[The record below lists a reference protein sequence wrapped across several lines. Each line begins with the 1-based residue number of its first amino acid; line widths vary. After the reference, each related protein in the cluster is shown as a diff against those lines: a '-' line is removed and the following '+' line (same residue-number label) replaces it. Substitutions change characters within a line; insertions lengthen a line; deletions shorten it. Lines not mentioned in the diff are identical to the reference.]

1 MQDTK
6 KTKTQLMH
14 ELAVLRDKVAHL
26 EAMKASEEH
35 YRSLCENANDAIAT
49 FTLDGTITSVNRGAE
64 LLLRYSR
71 EEMIGRHV
79 SKVATPVSVA
89 LAEER
94 ARRWLA
100 GETLPSIFE
109 AELVRKDGSV
119 VPVEA
124 RTRAIRDHN
133 RRPIGFQGI
142 YRDLTERKRAEAEL
156 LRLSS
161 AVRMSTDSIV
171 ITDLHG
177 KIVEV
182 NDATLRMYGAEER
195 EDLIGKSAFDLIAPK
210 DREKAYAGMH
220 EVLEEGA
227 ISNREYL
234 VLVKDGHMMPVEMSV
249 ALMKD
254 AAGNP
259 VGFVGVSRDITE
271 RKRAE
276 EALQRSE
283 HYFRSLIENALDVIT
298 IVDGDGTIRYVS
310 PSGERVTGYRAAD
323 SVGKGG
329 FEFVHPE
336 DLPIVM
342 HAFAHVI
349 QHPGET
355 LRAEY
360 RVRHK
365 NGSWQVLEAIG
376 RNLLDDPAVAGIVV
390 NARDITERKEA
401 AAALQDAKVAAE
413 AANRAKSEFLATMS
427 HELRTPLSV
436 IIGYT
441 SLLCEEFFGHLTVE
455 QVDTLRRVDTSARE
469 LLDLISVVLDVSRLE
484 AGRLPM
490 EVTEVGMQELLCE
503 IQAETQG
510 LQEQSHLAFV
520 WQVDSTLPSLRTDP
534 GKLKIVIKNL
544 ISNAVKFTEEGSIK
558 LHACSHDGGVEIRV
572 ADTGIGIPR
581 EALAFIF
588 DPFRQV
594 EGSRSKRYGGT
605 GLGLYIVKRLLD
617 LLGGT
622 VKVESEVGRGST
634 FRVWMPTTS
643 PSQLSVDRRLQPA
656 TGQD

>member
-6 KTKTQLMH
+6 KTKAQLLH
-14 ELAVLRDKVAHL
+14 ELAVLRDRVAHL
-26 EAMKASEEH
+26 EALQAESKRVEKALKASEEH
-35 YRSLCENANDAIAT
+35 YRSLYENANDAIAT
-49 FTLDGTITSVNRGAE
+49 FTLDGTITDVNRGAE
-64 LLLRYSR
+64 LLLGYSR
-71 EEMIGRHV
+71 EEMIGFHV
-79 SKVATPVSVA
+79 CKVATPASVA

-94 ARRWLA
+94 TRRWLG

-109 AELVRKDGSV
+109 VELVCKDGGV
-119 VPVEA
+119 IPVEA
-124 RTRAIRDHN
+124 RTRVIRDRHGK
-133 RRPIGFQGI
+133 PIGFQGI
-142 YRDLTERKRAEAEL
+142 YRDLTERRRTEAEL

-171 ITDLHG
+171 LTNLQGTI
-177 KIVEV
+177 IEV
-182 NDATLRMYGAEER
+182 NDATLRMYGADER
-195 EDLIGKSAFDLIAPK
+195 EDLIGKSAFDLIAPE
-210 DREKAYAGMH
+210 DREKAYAGMQ

-227 ISNREYL
+227 IKNREYL
-234 VLVKDGHMMPVEMSV
+234 VLVKNGHVTPVEMSV
-249 ALMKD
+249 GLMKD
-254 AAGNP
+254 GEGNP
-259 VGFVGVSRDITE
+259 VGFVGVIRDITE

-298 IVDGDGTIRYVS
+298 IVNADGTIRYVS
-310 PSGERVTGYRAAD
+310 PSSERVMGYIPAD
-323 SVGKGG
+323 SVSKGG

-336 DLPIVM
+336 DLPTVM
-342 HAFAHVI
+342 KEFAHVT

-355 LRAEY
+355 LHSEY

-365 NGSWQVLEAIG
+365 NGSWRVLEAIG

-390 NARDITERKEA
+390 NSRDITERKEA
-401 AAALQDAKVAAE
+401 EAALQDAKVVAE

-441 SLLCEEFFGHLTVE
+441 SLLREEFFGHLTVE

-469 LLDLISVVLDVSRLE
+469 LLDLISTVLDVSRLE
-484 AGRLPM
+484 AGRLPL
-490 EVTEVGMQELLCE
+490 EITEVGVQELLSE
-503 IQAETQG
+503 IQTETQG

-520 WQVDSTLPSLRTDP
+520 WQVDSALPFLRTDS

-544 ISNAVKFTEEGSIK
+544 ISNAVKFTKEGSIRV
-558 LHACSHDGGVEIRV
+558 HACSRAGGVEIRV
-572 ADTGIGIPR
+572 ADTGIGIPQG
-581 EALAFIF
+581 ALALIF
-588 DPFRQV
+588 DSFRQV
-594 EGSRSKRYGGT
+594 EGSQSKRYGGT

-622 VKVESEVGRGST
+622 VEVASEVGRGST

-643 PSQLSVDRRLQPA
+643 PS
-656 TGQD
+656 

>member
-1 MQDTK
+1 MQ
-6 KTKTQLMH
+6 
-14 ELAVLRDKVAHL
+14 
-26 EAMKASEEH
+26 
-35 YRSLCENANDAIAT
+35 
-49 FTLDGTITSVNRGAE
+49 
-64 LLLRYSR
+64 
-71 EEMIGRHV
+71 
-79 SKVATPVSVA
+79 
-89 LAEER
+89 
-94 ARRWLA
+94 
-100 GETLPSIFE
+100 
-109 AELVRKDGSV
+109 
-119 VPVEA
+119 
-124 RTRAIRDHN
+124 
-133 RRPIGFQGI
+133 
-142 YRDLTERKRAEAEL
+142 
-156 LRLSS
+156 
-161 AVRMSTDSIV
+161 
-171 ITDLHG
+171 
-177 KIVEV
+177 
-182 NDATLRMYGAEER
+182 
-195 EDLIGKSAFDLIAPK
+195 
-210 DREKAYAGMH
+210 

-227 ISNREYL
+227 IRNREYR
-234 VLVKDGHMMPVEMSV
+234 VLVKNGHVTPVEMSV

-254 AAGNP
+254 AGGNP

-298 IVDGDGTIRYVS
+298 IVNGDGTIRYVS
-310 PSGERVTGYRAAD
+310 PSSERVLGYTPVD

-336 DLPIVM
+336 DLPTVM
-342 HAFAHVI
+342 TAFAHAI
-349 QHPGET
+349 HCPGET
-355 LRAEY
+355 LRVEH

-365 NGSWQVLEAIG
+365 NGSWRVLEAIG

-390 NARDITERKEA
+390 NSRDITERKEA
-401 AAALQDAKVAAE
+401 EAALQDAKVVAE

-441 SLLCEEFFGHLTVE
+441 SLLREEFFGHLTVE

-469 LLDLISVVLDVSRLE
+469 LLDLISTVLDVSRLE
-484 AGRLPM
+484 AGRLPL
-490 EVTEVGMQELLCE
+490 EVTEVGVQELLYE
-503 IQAETQG
+503 IQTETQG

-520 WQVDSTLPSLRTDP
+520 WQVDSALPSLRTDP

-544 ISNAVKFTEEGSIK
+544 ISNAVKFTEAGFIRV
-558 LHACSHDGGVEIRV
+558 HACSRDGGVEIRV
-572 ADTGIGIPR
+572 ADTGMGIPQ

-622 VKVESEVGRGST
+622 VMVESEVGRGST
-634 FRVWMPTTS
+634 FRVWAPTTS
-643 PSQLSVDRRLQPA
+643 PSQLSVDQRLQPA